1 MAPGLGSQ
9 PSRPASQGGGRTPD
23 QIRAMLSSYS
33 SGLERGRRMA
43 GGPDSGRG
51 NGASNGSGN
60 GTANGAGPGRPIDDP
75 DGT

>member
-1 MAPGLGSQ
+1 
-9 PSRPASQGGGRTPD
+9 
-23 QIRAMLSSYS
+23 MLSSYS

-43 GGPDSGRG
+43 GGTDRGRG
-51 NGASNGSGN
+51 NGTNGSGN